1 VREAAET
8 RHARISS
15 SVKVE
20 PVLPVDVIG
29 LYVLLPVID

>member
-1 VREAAET
+1 MRKGRFSEEQM
-8 RHARISS
+8 
-15 SVKVE
+15 VE